1 MTGKGALQRWL
12 LPPSLA
18 GTCQKE
24 EGFQPAG
31 SAGGSLGYLFHPYG
45 VYKNKGQALS
55 RQSLFTPSVVA
66 VHAGSLSDA
75 RMELK
80 LLPLHLDYVVPQTT
94 ILADPK
100 DLVVGQV
107 VQVAAVE

>member
-1 MTGKGALQRWL
+1 
-12 LPPSLA
+12 
-18 GTCQKE
+18 
-24 EGFQPAG
+24 
-31 SAGGSLGYLFHPYG
+31 
-45 VYKNKGQALS
+45 
-55 RQSLFTPSVVA
+55 
-66 VHAGSLSDA
+66 
-75 RMELK
+75 MELK